1 MVLTRLSSARRR
13 LSAVEPDGRGPAVR
27 LERPVVAWLGGAALL
42 MAAAHAAVPNLPFAP
57 SLAEDANAVRR
68 FFEVAGEQNGWAWL
82 NVVLLATGAALHLV
96 AGLLWRRAGR
106 RAQAWWGTAA
116 VLAALSLDD
125 LVGLHERMTGLGV
138 ELGGGSGLL
147 VAAWVVPGAAVAVG
161 VVVAFGFLARSLDR
175 PGRRL
180 LLGGLA
186 LFLAGAFGL
195 EAVGH
200 AVLADRGPSATY
212 GGLVLVEELAEAWGA
227 VLMAAAGAA
236 AVVLRTGPGDG
247 VELRAR

>member
-1 MVLTRLSSARRR
+1 MVLIPRSPGRRR
-13 LSAVEPDGRGPAVR
+13 PFTVEPDDRGCAVR
-27 LERPVVAWLGGAALL
+27 LERAVVVGLGGAALL
-42 MAAAHAAVPNLPFAP
+42 MATAHAAVPNLPFAP
-57 SLAEDANAVRR
+57 SLAQDANPVRR

-106 RAQAWWGTAA
+106 RAAAWWGTAA

-147 VAAWVVPGAAVAVG
+147 AAAWVVPGAAVAVG
-161 VVVAFGFLARSLDR
+161 VVVAFGWLARSLDR
-175 PGRRL
+175 HGRRL

-195 EAVGH
+195 ETVGH
-200 AVLADRGPSATY
+200 AVLEDRGPSATY

-227 VLMAAAGAA
+227 VLMAATGAA